1 MLSFRKKLMSQS
13 WENCQMDG
21 QKGGKTS
28 RPKFIGPFSPWS
40 GVQKS
45 KNKKL
50 QLACVSFATKHSKK
64 LEAIV
69 LTWGIQYFKRKVKH
83 LEYII
88 LLLPYLLLPTLLV
101 PPTNR
106 KFAHSPHL
114 EKFLSSRF
122 LRPPKVSQFPPLNNN
137 FQVINQQISI
147 FSCSQSSCSIFVLF
161 SYSLG
166 T

>member
-1 MLSFRKKLMSQS
+1 
-13 WENCQMDG
+13 MDD

-28 RPKFIGPFSPWS
+28 RPKFIGPFSPWL

-50 QLACVSFATKHSKK
+50 QLACFSFATKHSKK

-83 LEYII
+83 LEHII
-88 LLLPYLLLPTLLV
+88 LLLPYPLLPTLLV

-106 KFAHSPHL
+106 KLAHSPHL